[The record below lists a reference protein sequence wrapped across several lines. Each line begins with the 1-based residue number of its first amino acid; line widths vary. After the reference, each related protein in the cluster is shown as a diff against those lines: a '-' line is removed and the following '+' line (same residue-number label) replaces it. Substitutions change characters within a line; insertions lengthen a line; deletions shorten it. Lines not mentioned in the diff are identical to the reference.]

1 MSLCGYNVLPIN
13 RTEREMHKDI
23 EVTKMH
29 NAYMELGEKVMD
41 LLADHQ
47 KQHGTRYAAYA
58 LGQLAI
64 TLASRQVVSIY
75 AIAPESKVKDCIS
88 EFLGAINDQAEQI
101 MSVAVEEGLMKG
113 PTQ

>member
-1 MSLCGYNVLPIN
+1 
-13 RTEREMHKDI
+13 MHKDI

-29 NAYMELGEKVMD
+29 NAYEGLREKVTD
-41 LLADHQ
+41 LLADHL

-64 TLASRQVVSIY
+64 SLASRQVVSIY
-75 AIAPESKVKDCIS
+75 AIVPEHKVHDCIS
-88 EFLGAINDQAEQI
+88 EFLGAINDQAGQI
-101 MSVAVEEGLMKG
+101 MAGAVEEGLMKG